1 MVKARLSSV
10 LSKITVPYQILPA
23 FDGTGIAIG
32 YYEKVIGYGRKGF
45 VVMVGDDDAMVL
57 APLPYKSLDLVDI
70 HRIDLRKWFIQD
82 VEWDIAKQNQVQFGQ
97 SCFTAGEFIDG
108 RIIVT
113 GKLGSMVYE

>member
-10 LSKITVPYQILPA
+10 LSKITVPYQLLPA

-32 YYEKVIGYGRKGF
+32 YYEKVIGYRRKGF

-70 HRIDLRKWFIQD
+70 HKNLWRPD
-82 VEWDIAKQNQVQFGQ
+82 VQGQREIASQVL
-97 SCFTAGEFIDG
+97 EFLTI
-108 RIIVT
+108 
-113 GKLGSMVYE
+113 EHP

>member
-70 HRIDLRKWFIQD
+70 HRIDLRKWFIQNI
-82 VEWDIAKQNQVQFGQ
+82 EQGITQQYKIEFCQT
-97 SCFTAGEFIDG
+97 CFPV
-108 RIIVT
+108 R
-113 GKLGSMVYE
+113 